1 MIMRYSYSII
11 LMLAAFLSAS
21 AQQRLAS
28 PQLTIKEPTFVRMS
42 DAKVSWSVVEGA
54 DSYSVRLDG
63 EEINVIGNTLYLAG
77 KFGQHTVE
85 VTAKSSS
92 GIEQS
97 LPATAIINVRDYGE
111 GTLRRPYMIYDKN
124 DWNLFAQAVTNNHF
138 GNKGFEG
145 EVVALAANIDFGGE
159 KVTPVG
165 KNYATGFRGVFDG
178 KGRTLKNAVLEGKG
192 GLGLFVS
199 FHGIMK
205 NLKVNNITLNSKV
218 TKPSEGRCAIICGG
232 EATGQFYNCMVTGCS
247 VDISGEGSVG
257 TLAGTIAAVLNSPE
271 ALVDRCI
278 AMNNKVAVGN
288 THASALVARVTSG
301 TVRNCIA
308 QNNEVYTGVRFATGI
323 AAMVCS
329 PLAVIDHCLS
339 SSNKITSKEFYA
351 SGVVGELSSGVV
363 VNCTSDSNNITV
375 EERRL
380 IGGIAGQLKKDGNL
394 INCLSKSCILNVKKA
409 KEPYAGLVFA
419 NAENDFAGNISNC
432 LVLSGEVNVSSASV
446 GYVGV
451 IGGWLMDSY
460 RCADCFYS
468 EDLITQYNK
477 TLSGRYY
484 GFGRP
489 GSGGT
494 NYDCAFPAKKSALE
508 SMSSDSILNRL
519 NSSVYRLTSFGASE
533 WVRGADGF
541 PSIK

>member
-1 MIMRYSYSII
+1 MIMRRGFSIF

-21 AQQRLAS
+21 AQQKLDPPRL
-28 PQLTIKEPTFVRMS
+28 TVKEPTFARMS
-42 DAKVSWSVVEGA
+42 DAKVSWGPVEGA
-54 DSYSVRLDG
+54 DSYSVKLNG
-63 EEINVIGNTLYLAG
+63 EVIDVIGNSLYLAG
-77 KFGQHTVE
+77 KVGQHTVE
-85 VTAKSSS
+85 VIAKSSK
-92 GIEQS
+92 GLEQS
-97 LPATAIINVRDYGE
+97 LPSTATINVRDYGE

-159 KVTPVG
+159 TISPVG

-178 KGRTLKNAVLEGKG
+178 KGRTLKNAVIEGKG

-205 NLKVNNITLNSKV
+205 NLKADNIVLKATP
-218 TKPSEGRCAIICGG
+218 TKPSEGRCAVICGG
-232 EATGQFYNCMVTGCS
+232 EATGQFYNCMVTNCN
-247 VDISGEGSVG
+247 VEILGEKAGSFG
-257 TLAGTIAAVLNSPE
+257 AAVISVLKSPT
-271 ALVDRCI
+271 AVMDRCI
-278 AMNNKVAVGN
+278 SMGNKIRVGN

-308 QNNEVYTGVRFATGI
+308 QNNDVYTGVRFATGI

-329 PLAVIDHCLS
+329 SEAVIDHCLS
-339 SSNKITSKEFYA
+339 SGNNITSKEFCA
-351 SGVVGELSSGVV
+351 SGVVGELSAGVV
-363 VNCTSDSNNITV
+363 VNCTSDGNIITV

-380 IGGIAGQLKKDGNL
+380 VGGVAGQLKKEGNL
-394 INCLSKSCILNVKKA
+394 INCMSKNCILNVRKA
-409 KEPYAGLVFA
+409 KESFAGLIFA
-419 NAENDFAGNISNC
+419 NAENDFAGTISNC
-432 LVLSGEVNVSSASV
+432 LVLSGEVNVFSASI
-446 GYVGV
+446 GYVGI

-519 NSSVYRLTSFGASE
+519 NSSVYRLTAFGASE

>member
-1 MIMRYSYSII
+1 MIMRRGFSIF

-21 AQQRLAS
+21 AQQKLDPPRL
-28 PQLTIKEPTFVRMS
+28 TVKEPTFARMS
-42 DAKVSWSVVEGA
+42 DAKVSWGPVEGA
-54 DSYSVRLDG
+54 DSYSVKLNG
-63 EEINVIGNTLYLAG
+63 EVIDLIGNSLYHAG
-77 KFGQHTVE
+77 KVGQHTVE
-85 VTAKSSS
+85 VIAKSSK
-92 GIEQS
+92 GLEQS
-97 LPATAIINVRDYGE
+97 LPSTATINVRDYGE

-159 KVTPVG
+159 TISPVG

-178 KGRTLKNAVLEGKG
+178 KGRTLKNAVIEGKG

-205 NLKVNNITLNSKV
+205 NLKADNIVLKATP
-218 TKPSEGRCAIICGG
+218 TKPSEGRCAVICGG
-232 EATGQFYNCMVTGCS
+232 EATGQFYNCMVTNCN
-247 VDISGEGSVG
+247 VEILGEKTGSFG
-257 TLAGTIAAVLNSPE
+257 AAVISVLKSPT
-271 ALVDRCI
+271 AVMDRCI
-278 AMNNKVAVGN
+278 SMGNKIRVGN

-308 QNNEVYTGVRFATGI
+308 QNNDVYTGVRFATGI

-329 PLAVIDHCLS
+329 SEAVIDHCLS
-339 SSNKITSKEFYA
+339 SGNNITSKEFCA
-351 SGVVGELSSGVV
+351 SGVVGELSAGVV
-363 VNCTSDSNNITV
+363 VNCTSDGNIITV

-380 IGGIAGQLKKDGNL
+380 VGGVAGQLKKEGNL
-394 INCLSKSCILNVKKA
+394 INCMSKNCILNVRKA
-409 KEPYAGLVFA
+409 KESFAGLIFA
-419 NAENDFAGNISNC
+419 NAENDFAGTISNC
-432 LVLSGEVNVSSASV
+432 LVLSGEVNVFSASI
-446 GYVGV
+446 GYVGI

-519 NSSVYRLTSFGASE
+519 NSSVYRLTAFGASE

>member
-1 MIMRYSYSII
+1 MIMRYAYSII

-28 PQLTIKEPTFVRMS
+28 PQFTIKEPTFVRMS

-159 KVTPVG
+159 KISPVG

-178 KGRTLKNAVLEGKG
+178 KGRTLKNAVIEGKG

-205 NLKVNNITLNSKV
+205 NLKADNIVLKATP
-218 TKPSEGRCAIICGG
+218 TKPSEGRCAVICGG
-232 EATGQFYNCMVTGCS
+232 EATGQFYNCMVTNCN
-247 VDISGEGSVG
+247 VEILGEKAGSFG
-257 TLAGTIAAVLNSPE
+257 AAVISVLKSPT
-271 ALVDRCI
+271 AVMDRCI
-278 AMNNKVAVGN
+278 SMGNKIRVGN

-308 QNNEVYTGVRFATGI
+308 QNNDVYTGVRFATGI

-329 PLAVIDHCLS
+329 SEAVIDHCLS
-339 SSNKITSKEFYA
+339 SGNNITSKEFCA
-351 SGVVGELSSGVV
+351 SGVVGELSAGVV
-363 VNCTSDSNNITV
+363 VNCTSDGNIIIV

-380 IGGIAGQLKKDGNL
+380 VGGVAGQLKKEGNL
-394 INCLSKSCILNVKKA
+394 INCMSKNCILNVRKA
-409 KEPYAGLVFA
+409 KESFAGLIFA

-432 LVLSGEVNVSSASV
+432 LVLSGEVNVSSVSV

-451 IGGWLMDSY
+451 IGGWLKDSY
-460 RCADCFYS
+460 RCADCFYR

-519 NSSVYRLTSFGASE
+519 NSGVSRLTSFGASE

>member
-1 MIMRYSYSII
+1 MIMRRGFSIF

-21 AQQRLAS
+21 AQQKLDPPRL
-28 PQLTIKEPTFVRMS
+28 TVKEPTFARMS
-42 DAKVSWSVVEGA
+42 DAKVSWAPVEGA

-63 EEINVIGNTLYLAG
+63 ETIEVIGNTLYLTGRIG
-77 KFGQHTVE
+77 KHTVE
-85 VTAKSSS
+85 VIAQSSN
-92 GIEQS
+92 GQEQS
-97 LPATAIINVRDYGE
+97 LPASATINVKDYGE

-159 KVTPVG
+159 TISPVG

-178 KGRTLKNAVLEGKG
+178 KGRTLKNAVIEGKG

-205 NLKVNNITLNSKV
+205 NLKADNIVLKATP
-218 TKPSEGRCAIICGG
+218 TKPSEGRCAVICGG
-232 EATGQFYNCMVTGCS
+232 EATGQFYNCMVTNCN
-247 VDISGEGSVG
+247 VEILGEKAGSFG
-257 TLAGTIAAVLNSPE
+257 AAVISVLKSPT
-271 ALVDRCI
+271 AVMDRCI
-278 AMNNKVAVGN
+278 SMGNKIRVGN

-308 QNNEVYTGVRFATGI
+308 QNNDVYTGVRFATGI

-329 PLAVIDHCLS
+329 SEAVIDHCLS
-339 SSNKITSKEFYA
+339 SGNNITSKEFCA
-351 SGVVGELSSGVV
+351 SGVVGELSAGVV
-363 VNCTSDSNNITV
+363 VNCTSDGNIITV

-380 IGGIAGQLKKDGNL
+380 VGGVAGQLKKEGNL
-394 INCLSKSCILNVKKA
+394 INCMSKNCILNVRKA
-409 KEPYAGLVFA
+409 KESFAGLIFA
-419 NAENDFAGNISNC
+419 NAENDFAGTISNC
-432 LVLSGEVNVSSASV
+432 LVLSGEVNVFSASI
-446 GYVGV
+446 GYVGI

-508 SMSSDSILNRL
+508 SMSSDSIMNRL

>member
-1 MIMRYSYSII
+1 MIMRHIYTII
-11 LMLAAFLSAS
+11 LLLTAFLSAS
-21 AQQRLAS
+21 AQHWLAS
-28 PQLTIKEPTFVRMS
+28 PQLTVKEPTFVKMS
-42 DAKVSWSVVEGA
+42 DAKVTWTPVEGA

-63 EEINVIGNTLYLAG
+63 EEIEVIGSTLYLAG
-77 KFGQHTVE
+77 KFGHHTVE
-85 VTAKSSS
+85 VIAKSSK
-92 GIEQS
+92 GIEES
-97 LPATAIINVRDYGE
+97 LPATASINVRDYGE
-111 GTLRRPYMIYDKN
+111 GTLKKPYLIYDKE
-124 DWNLFAQAVTNNHF
+124 DWKLFANAVNNNYF
-138 GNKGFEG
+138 RNNSFEG

-159 KVTPVG
+159 TIRPVG

-178 KGRTLKNAVLEGKG
+178 KGRTLKNAVIEGKG

-205 NLKVNNITLNSKV
+205 NLKADNIVLKATP
-218 TKPSEGRCAIICGG
+218 TKPSEGRCAVICGG
-232 EATGQFYNCMVTGCS
+232 EATGQFYNCMVTNCN
-247 VDISGEGSVG
+247 VEILGEKAGSFG
-257 TLAGTIAAVLNSPE
+257 AAVISVLKSPT
-271 ALVDRCI
+271 AVMDRCI
-278 AMNNKVAVGN
+278 SMGNKIRIGN

-308 QNNEVYTGVRFATGI
+308 QNNDVYTGVRFATGI

-329 PLAVIDHCLS
+329 SEAVIDHCLS
-339 SSNKITSKEFYA
+339 SGNNITSKEFCA
-351 SGVVGELSSGVV
+351 SGVVGELSAGVV
-363 VNCTSDSNNITV
+363 VNCTSDGNIITV

-380 IGGIAGQLKKDGNL
+380 VGGVAGQLKKEGNL
-394 INCLSKSCILNVKKA
+394 INCMSKNCILNVRKA
-409 KEPYAGLVFA
+409 KESFAGLIFA

-432 LVLSGEVNVSSASV
+432 LVLSGEVNVSSVSV

-451 IGGWLMDSY
+451 IGGWLKDSY
-460 RCADCFYS
+460 RCADCFYR

-484 GFGRP
+484 GFGRS

-519 NSSVYRLTSFGASE
+519 NSGVSRLTSFGASE

>member
-1 MIMRYSYSII
+1 
-11 LMLAAFLSAS
+11 
-21 AQQRLAS
+21 
-28 PQLTIKEPTFVRMS
+28 
-42 DAKVSWSVVEGA
+42 
-54 DSYSVRLDG
+54 
-63 EEINVIGNTLYLAG
+63 
-77 KFGQHTVE
+77 
-85 VTAKSSS
+85 
-92 GIEQS
+92 
-97 LPATAIINVRDYGE
+97 
-111 GTLRRPYMIYDKN
+111 MIYDKN

-159 KVTPVG
+159 TIRPVG

-205 NLKVNNITLNSKV
+205 NLKAVNITVKSTV
-218 TKPSEGRCAIICGG
+218 TKPSEGRCAVICGG

-247 VDISGEGSVG
+247 VDVSGEGSVG
-257 TLAGTIAAVLNSPE
+257 ALAGTIAAVLNSPE

-394 INCLSKSCILNVKKA
+394 INCLSKNCILNVKKA

-533 WVRGADGF
+533 WVLGADGF

>member
-1 MIMRYSYSII
+1 MIMRRGFSIF

-21 AQQRLAS
+21 AQQKLDPPRL
-28 PQLTIKEPTFVRMS
+28 TVKEPTFARMS
-42 DAKVSWSVVEGA
+42 DAKVSWGPVEGA
-54 DSYSVRLDG
+54 DSYSVKLNG
-63 EEINVIGNTLYLAG
+63 EVIDVIGNSLYLAG
-77 KFGQHTVE
+77 KVGQHTVE
-85 VTAKSSS
+85 VIAKSSK
-92 GIEQS
+92 GLEQS
-97 LPATAIINVRDYGE
+97 LPSTATINVRDYGE

-159 KVTPVG
+159 TISPVG

-178 KGRTLKNAVLEGKG
+178 KGRTLKNAVIEGKG

-205 NLKVNNITLNSKV
+205 NLKADNIVLKATP
-218 TKPSEGRCAIICGG
+218 TKPSEGRCAVICGG
-232 EATGQFYNCMVTGCS
+232 EATGQFYNCMVTNCN
-247 VDISGEGSVG
+247 VEILGEKTGSFG
-257 TLAGTIAAVLNSPE
+257 AAVISVLKSPT
-271 ALVDRCI
+271 AVMDRCI
-278 AMNNKVAVGN
+278 SMGNKIRVGN

-308 QNNEVYTGVRFATGI
+308 QNNDVYTGVRFATGI

-329 PLAVIDHCLS
+329 SEAVIDHCLS
-339 SSNKITSKEFYA
+339 SGNNITSKEFCA
-351 SGVVGELSSGVV
+351 SGVVGELSAGVV
-363 VNCTSDSNNITV
+363 VNCTSDGNIITV

-380 IGGIAGQLKKDGNL
+380 VGGVAGQLKKEGNL
-394 INCLSKSCILNVKKA
+394 INSMSKNCIQNVRKA
-409 KEPYAGLVFA
+409 KESFAGLIFA
-419 NAENDFAGNISNC
+419 NAENDFAGTISNC
-432 LVLSGEVNVSSASV
+432 LVLSGEVNVFSASI
-446 GYVGV
+446 GYVGI

-519 NSSVYRLTSFGASE
+519 NSSVYRLTAFGASE